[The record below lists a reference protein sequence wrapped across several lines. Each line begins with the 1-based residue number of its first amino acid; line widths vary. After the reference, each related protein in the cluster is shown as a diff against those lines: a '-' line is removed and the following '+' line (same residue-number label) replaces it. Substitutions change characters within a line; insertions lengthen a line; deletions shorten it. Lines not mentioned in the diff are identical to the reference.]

1 MKNKAKLHPHYL
13 LKHYVNRCIQILVI
27 NIVKALKLIRTLIIM
42 AKSFD
47 VKNQM
52 IVGTVNKYFNSVND
66 RIFKID

>member
-1 MKNKAKLHPHYL
+1 
-13 LKHYVNRCIQILVI
+13 VI